1 MRQIDRIDRVVERQ
15 PHVPSQPKGYD
26 PELMFVECARCG
38 RPVMWEHGRATV
50 VLHGVGVKAAD
61 IDEHCM
67 IVTDGCAHCHP
78 EEDEYRLKVIRIS
91 EIVYRDLLRDG
102 EALGNA

>member
-38 RPVMWEHGRATV
+38 RPVMWEQGRATV
-50 VLHGVGVKAAD
+50 VLHGVGVQTSD
-61 IDEHCM
+61 LDDHCM
-67 IVTDGCAHCHP
+67 IVTDGCSHCRP
-78 EEDEYRLKVIRIS
+78 AEDDYRMKVIRIS
-91 EIVYRDLLRDG
+91 EIVHRDLLRDG
-102 EALGNA
+102 EAVGNA

>member
-15 PHVPSQPKGYD
+15 PHVPS
-26 PELMFVECARCG
+26 
-38 RPVMWEHGRATV
+38 
-50 VLHGVGVKAAD
+50 HGVGVHATD
-61 IDEHCM
+61 LDDHCM

-78 EEDEYRLKVIRIS
+78 EEDEYRLKVIRLS

-102 EALGNA
+102 EPMGNA